1 MMALN
6 KYDEDL
12 TNLDDSLR
20 RLKIEYHIFFSGN
33 RRNPP
38 DDLRMRVEKII
49 KRLSES
55 SDLAFSQRF
64 RFNTLIARFYLY
76 RDLWRRTQLDKE
88 MGIESKK
95 ESPRE
100 HGFPHSAGPSM
111 EKIKVS
117 ISDPEAD
124 EKEVRRLYDALLS
137 IKGTGTG
144 ETLPSYAQ
152 FSKYIT
158 TQTRSIREKY
168 GCSAVAFTVAL
179 EDDVIRFKAAADDR

>member
-1 MMALN
+1 MAST

-20 RLKIEYHIFFSGN
+20 RLKIEYHIFFAGN
-33 RRNPP
+33 RKNPP
-38 DDLRMRVEKII
+38 DDLRMRVERII
-49 KRLSES
+49 KKLSES
-55 SDLAFSQRF
+55 SDLSFSQRF
-64 RFNTLIARFYLY
+64 RFNTLIARFYMY
-76 RDLWRRTQLDKE
+76 RDLWRRTQLNKE
-88 MGIESKK
+88 MGIEAKK
-95 ESPRE
+95 EPPRE
-100 HGFPHSAGPSM
+100 RTFPHSAGSST

-117 ISDPEAD
+117 ISDPDAD

-137 IKGTGTG
+137 IKGRSTE
-144 ETLPSYAQ
+144 ETLPSYEQ

-158 TQTRSIREKY
+158 AQTRSIREKY